1 MHKKKA
7 VLFDMDG
14 TILDSLQDLMD
25 SVNFALEGTGSGP
38 YGLEQYRYFVG
49 NGARNLIRRAVAG
62 CVDPVAEG
70 CEPDPAL
77 VDEVM
82 ARFKGHYETNKTNK
96 TAPYEWS
103 MELLVK
109 LKEQGYLT
117 AVISNKYDAAVKEL
131 AVKYFDG
138 LLSAAVGEGGDVR
151 PKPEPDGINKVLK
164 QFGLTRE
171 EAIYVGDSDVDVVT
185 AHNAGLFCVGVTWG
199 FRGRQEL
206 EQAGAEAIIDMPEEL
221 WNFI

>member
-1 MHKKKA
+1 MKKKA

-25 SVNFALEGTGSGP
+25 SANFALQGTGSGP
-38 YGLEQYRYFVG
+38 YSLDQYRYFVG

-62 CVDPVAEG
+62 HVDPMPEG
-70 CEPDPAL
+70 CEPDPKL

-82 ARFKGHYETNKTNK
+82 ARFKEHYETNKTNK
-96 TAPYEWS
+96 TAPYDGI
-103 MELLVK
+103 MELLAK
-109 LKEQGYLT
+109 LKEQGYMT

-131 AVKYFDG
+131 AVQYFDG

-151 PKPEPDGINKVLK
+151 PKPEPDGINKVLG
-164 QFGLTRE
+164 QFGLARE
-171 EAIYVGDSDVDVVT
+171 EAIYVGDSDVDVIT

-199 FRGRQEL
+199 FRGRLEL
-206 EQAGAEAIIDMPEEL
+206 EKAGADAIIDSPEEI
-221 WNFI
+221 WEYI

>member
-1 MHKKKA
+1 
-7 VLFDMDG
+7 MDG

-38 YGLEQYRYFVG
+38 DELEQYRYFVG

-62 CVDPVAEG
+62 HVDPMPEG
-70 CEPDPAL
+70 CEPDPKL

-96 TAPYEWS
+96 TAPYGGI
-103 MELLVK
+103 MELLAN
-109 LKEQGYLT
+109 LKELGYMT

-131 AVKYFDG
+131 AVLYFDG

-151 PKPEPDGINKVLK
+151 PKPEPDGINKVLD
-164 QFGLTRE
+164 QFGLTKE
-171 EAIYVGDSDVDVVT
+171 EAIYVGDSDVDVIT

-206 EQAGAEAIIDMPEEL
+206 EKAGADAIIDSPEEI
-221 WNFI
+221 WEYI

>member
-25 SVNFALEGTGSGP
+25 SVNFALKGTGFGP

-49 NGARNLIRRAVAG
+49 NGARNLIRRAIAG

-96 TAPYEWS
+96 TAPYEGI

-206 EQAGAEAIIDMPEEL
+206 EQAGAEAVIDTPEEL

>member
-1 MHKKKA
+1 MKKKA

-25 SVNFALEGTGSGP
+25 SANFALQGTGSGP
-38 YGLEQYRYFVG
+38 YNLDQYRYFVG

-62 CVDPVAEG
+62 HVDPMPEG
-70 CEPDPAL
+70 CEPDPKL

-82 ARFKGHYETNKTNK
+82 ARFKEHYETNKTNK
-96 TAPYEWS
+96 TAPYDGI
-103 MELLVK
+103 MELLAK
-109 LKEQGYLT
+109 LKEQGYMT

-131 AVKYFDG
+131 AVQYFDG

-151 PKPEPDGINKVLK
+151 PKPEPDGINKVLG
-164 QFGLTRE
+164 QFGLARE
-171 EAIYVGDSDVDVVT
+171 EAIYVGDSDVDVIT

-199 FRGRQEL
+199 FRGRLEL
-206 EQAGAEAIIDMPEEL
+206 EKAGADAIIDSPEEI
-221 WNFI
+221 WEYI

>member
-1 MHKKKA
+1 MKKKA

-25 SVNFALEGTGSGP
+25 SANFALQGTGSGP
-38 YGLEQYRYFVG
+38 YSLDQYRYFVG

-62 CVDPVAEG
+62 HLDPMPEG
-70 CEPDPAL
+70 CEPDPKL

-82 ARFKGHYETNKTNK
+82 ARFKEHYETNKTNK
-96 TAPYEWS
+96 TAPYDGI
-103 MELLVK
+103 MELLAK
-109 LKEQGYLT
+109 LKEQGYMT

-131 AVKYFDG
+131 AVQYFDG

-151 PKPEPDGINKVLK
+151 PKPEPDGINKVLG
-164 QFGLTRE
+164 QFGLARE
-171 EAIYVGDSDVDVVT
+171 EAIYVGDSDVDVIT

-199 FRGRQEL
+199 FRGRLEL
-206 EQAGAEAIIDMPEEL
+206 EKAGADAIIDSPEEI
-221 WNFI
+221 WEYI

>member
-1 MHKKKA
+1 MKKKA

-25 SVNFALEGTGSGP
+25 SVNFALQGTGSGP
-38 YGLEQYRYFVG
+38 YELEQYRYFVG

-62 CVDPVAEG
+62 HVDPMPEG
-70 CEPDPAL
+70 CEPDPKL

-96 TAPYEWS
+96 TAPYGGI
-103 MELLVK
+103 MELLAK
-109 LKEQGYLT
+109 LKELGYMT

-131 AVKYFDG
+131 AVLYFDG

-151 PKPEPDGINKVLK
+151 PKPEPDGINKVLD
-164 QFGLTRE
+164 QFGLTKE
-171 EAIYVGDSDVDVVT
+171 EAIYVGDSDVDVIT

-206 EQAGAEAIIDMPEEL
+206 EKAGADAIIDSPEEI
-221 WNFI
+221 WEYI

>member
-1 MHKKKA
+1 MHIKKA

-25 SVNFALEGTGSGP
+25 SVNFALQGTGKGP
-38 YGLEQYRYFVG
+38 YELDQYRYFVG

-62 CVDPVAEG
+62 CVDPQAEG
-70 CEPDPAL
+70 CESDPAL

-82 ARFKGHYETNKTNK
+82 ARFKEHYEINKTNK
-96 TAPYEWS
+96 TAPYDGILD
-103 MELLVK
+103 LLVK
-109 LKEQGYLT
+109 LKERGYIT

-138 LLSAAVGEGGDVR
+138 LLSCAVGEGGDVR
-151 PKPEPDGINKVLK
+151 PKPEPDGVNKVLN

-171 EAIYVGDSDVDVVT
+171 EAIYVGDSDVDVIT

-199 FRGRQEL
+199 FRGREEL
-206 EQAGAEAIIDMPEEL
+206 NRAGADAIIDSPDEIWES
-221 WNFI
+221 I

>member
-1 MHKKKA
+1 
-7 VLFDMDG
+7 MDG

-25 SVNFALEGTGSGP
+25 SVNFALQGTGSGP
-38 YGLEQYRYFVG
+38 YELEQYRYFVG

-62 CVDPVAEG
+62 HVDPMPEG
-70 CEPDPAL
+70 CEPDPKL

-96 TAPYEWS
+96 TAPYDGI
-103 MELLVK
+103 MELLAK
-109 LKEQGYLT
+109 LKELGYMT

-131 AVKYFDG
+131 AVLYFDG

-151 PKPEPDGINKVLK
+151 PKPEPDGINKVLD
-164 QFGLTRE
+164 QFGLTKE
-171 EAIYVGDSDVDVVT
+171 EAIYVGDSDVDVIT

-206 EQAGAEAIIDMPEEL
+206 EKAGADAIIDSPEEI
-221 WNFI
+221 WEYI

>member
-1 MHKKKA
+1 MKKKA

-25 SVNFALEGTGSGP
+25 SVNFALQGTGSGP

-62 CVDPVAEG
+62 HVDPMPEG
-70 CEPDPAL
+70 CEPDPKL

-96 TAPYEWS
+96 TAPYGGI
-103 MELLVK
+103 MELLAK
-109 LKEQGYLT
+109 LKELGYMT

-131 AVKYFDG
+131 AVLYFDG

-151 PKPEPDGINKVLK
+151 PKPEPDGINKVLD
-164 QFGLTRE
+164 QFGLTKE
-171 EAIYVGDSDVDVVT
+171 EAIYVGDSDVDVIT

-206 EQAGAEAIIDMPEEL
+206 EKAGADAIIDSPEEI
-221 WNFI
+221 WEYI